1 MKVVIFDLDNTII
14 DFIKF
19 KKMSIDA
26 AISAMV
32 DVGLSEEDA
41 NKIRKEIDKI
51 YSKKGMEYQHVFD
64 EALKKVLGK
73 IDYKVL
79 ASAVVAYRKVKTA
92 YMNPYP
98 ETIRVFKELI
108 RRNYKLGIFS
118 DAPIFQM
125 WQRLAEIG
133 LTNFFDFAISTQE
146 FGKDKRKKEA
156 YTLLL
161 KKLKLDP
168 KEVIFVGDS
177 IDRDIYWPKKLGM
190 RTILAV
196 YGKNA
201 WGKPKRKVEPDY
213 RIKSISELL
222 EILI

>member
-1 MKVVIFDLDNTII
+1 MKVIIFDLDNTII

-32 DVGLSEEDA
+32 DVGLKEEDA
-41 NKIRKEIDKI
+41 DKIRQEIDRI

-64 EALKKVLGK
+64 EALKKVLGRV
-73 IDYKVL
+73 DYKIL

-98 ETIRVFKELI
+98 ETTKTFKELI
-108 RRNYKLGIFS
+108 RRGYKLGIFS

-146 FGKDKRKKEA
+146 IGKDKRKKEA
-156 YTLLL
+156 YTWLV
-161 KKLKLDP
+161 KKLKLNE
-168 KEVIFVGDS
+168 KETVFVGDS

-190 RTILAV
+190 KTILAS

-201 WGKPKRKVEPDY
+201 WGKPKRNVEPDFK
-213 RIKSISELL
+213 IKNISELL
-222 EILI
+222 EVL